1 MTSVAELTLP
11 MFLGT
16 VLNWALFATFL
27 VQVFF
32 PKDQGW
38 WKLLVI
44 VIVVLE
50 CVETFAGLR
59 DMVKIFGVGFGSM
72 DVLDDVGLA
81 WFSSPIIGSIIAG
94 ICQIFYGW
102 RIYILGHNLFVFAL
116 IILISAVQLG
126 AGIWSGVIVCIGK
139 KYSLLQSADMIPTA
153 LWLAATATADLIIA
167 FGTIFYLARSRGD
180 PEFASAKTNSLVSR
194 LVQRTAETGI
204 LCALVALVGWYPH
217 YRLAP
222 SNALTSSRDVM
233 LFATFTGK
241 NYHLV
246 LCLVI
251 SKVYSN
257 SILFVRTASITLKD
271 DLTELDQCQ
280 IFISRAHM
288 GYECSNSDTHLGVNT
303 SSSVFRARAP
313 TGPSHFGFDDNTAL
327 GYSGEKVD
335 V

>member
-1 MTSVAELTLP
+1 
-11 MFLGT
+11 
-16 VLNWALFATFL
+16 
-27 VQVFF
+27 
-32 PKDQGW
+32 
-38 WKLLVI
+38 
-44 VIVVLE
+44 
-50 CVETFAGLR
+50 
-59 DMVKIFGVGFGSM
+59 
-72 DVLDDVGLA
+72 
-81 WFSSPIIGSIIAG
+81 
-94 ICQIFYGW
+94 
-102 RIYILGHNLFVFAL
+102 
-116 IILISAVQLG
+116 
-126 AGIWSGVIVCIGK
+126 
-139 KYSLLQSADMIPTA
+139 
-153 LWLAATATADLIIA
+153 LIIA

-194 LVQRTAETGI
+194 LVKVRVRLSTENFPDQYLSAQRTAETGI

-222 SNALTSSRDVM
+222 PDALTSSRDVV

-288 GYECSNSDTHLGVNT
+288 GYECSNSDTHFSVNT

-313 TGPSHFGFDDNTAL
+313 TVPSHFGFDDNTAL